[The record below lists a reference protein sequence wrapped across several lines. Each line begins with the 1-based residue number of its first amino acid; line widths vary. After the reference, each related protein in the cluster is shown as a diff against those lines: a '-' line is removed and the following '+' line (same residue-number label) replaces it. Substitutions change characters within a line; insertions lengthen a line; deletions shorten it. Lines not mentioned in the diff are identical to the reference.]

1 MARMG
6 VSFALRGLARFGGV
20 KVWLVWS
27 LGPRVVPK
35 TCLGAGG
42 FLVTLAWPGLGLSM
56 SGCKGGI
63 ALLAPIVVPHTARIT
78 VPRTRHPKISGP
90 SPKFSLSGSAKGGA
104 LPGTFEIG
112 IWSFWEVST
121 YKFGLGINGDLFEQ

>member
-1 MARMG
+1 MG
-6 VSFALRGLARFGGV
+6 VSFALGGLARFGGV

-35 TCLGAGG
+35 TCLGPGG

-63 ALLAPIVVPHTARIT
+63 ALLAPIVGTSHCTYYST
-78 VPRTRHPKISGP
+78 TISAP
-90 SPKFSLSGSAKGGA
+90 QEFRALSKVFPLRFCKRGEP
-104 LPGTFEIG
+104 LPETFEIG
-112 IWSFWEVST
+112 IWSF
-121 YKFGLGINGDLFEQ
+121 LGGEYV